1 MPSTTLGKNNHNYL
15 ISWNTV
21 SFNTVILLIRCHF
34 LLTEKGQEF
43 VNSIQLRVSE
53 KNIAVSIAFQDNGK
67 LCIYICH
74 NCICYLKKIL
84 KNGTVLFF
92 RVRVFRM
99 DFQRQKVHT
108 HTNSS
113 RQFLFERKMAAGQ
126 HSFIHLF
133 ISSK

>member
-21 SFNTVILLIRCHF
+21 SFNTVILLNRCHF

-92 RVRVFRM
+92 QSSGIQNGFSAA
-99 DFQRQKVHT
+99 KGTHT
-108 HTNSS
+108 H
-113 RQFLFERKMAAGQ
+113 K
-126 HSFIHLF
+126 FIQT
-133 ISSK
+133 ISL